1 VAVGS
6 DDRYGDM
13 VTWLALIVNDGGG
26 SADERRIGAVR
37 DALDRAGLDYR
48 AFPIAGDPTRA
59 AREAVEAGADRLV
72 ACGGDGTVGAVAAIA
87 VESDVPLG
95 VVPLGTL
102 NHFARDIGI
111 PDEPE
116 QAVEVL
122 VADSRRRIDVGVAN
136 DIVFLNNAGVGS
148 YPLIVHRR
156 EQMERRLGK
165 WLAMVAAIRAVFP
178 HRPETI
184 HLSVDGELIDMRATV
199 VFFGNND
206 YVVEEG
212 RFTRSRLDAG
222 VLSVIV
228 VRAERTWDAL
238 RLGIRVAR
246 DRLRSDGDLD
256 HRLGTRITLEVVGR
270 NELLL
275 SHDGEV
281 TSVTTPL
288 QVHVRERALEVIAP
302 PER

>member
-1 VAVGS
+1 
-6 DDRYGDM
+6 M
-13 VTWLALIVNDGGG
+13 TWLGLILNDGGG
-26 SADERRIGAVR
+26 SADEGRIGAVR

-48 AFPIAGDPTRA
+48 SFPIDGDPTRA
-59 AREAVEAGADRLV
+59 ARQAVEAGADRLV
-72 ACGGDGTVGAVAAIA
+72 ACGGDGTVGAVAAVA
-87 VESDVPLG
+87 VESDLPLG

-102 NHFARDIGI
+102 NHFARDLGI

-136 DIVFLNNAGVGS
+136 DIVFVNNAGVGS

-184 HLSVDGELIDMRATV
+184 HLNVDGGAHRHARHGGVLRQQ
-199 VFFGNND
+199 
-206 YVVEEG
+206 
-212 RFTRSRLDAG
+212 RLRRRRRSLHPSRLDAG
-222 VLSVIV
+222 TLSVVV

-238 RLGIRVAR
+238 RLAIRVAR
-246 DRLRSDGDLD
+246 DRVRS
-256 HRLGTRITLEVVGR
+256 
-270 NELLL
+270 
-275 SHDGEV
+275 
-281 TSVTTPL
+281 
-288 QVHVRERALEVIAP
+288 
-302 PER
+302 